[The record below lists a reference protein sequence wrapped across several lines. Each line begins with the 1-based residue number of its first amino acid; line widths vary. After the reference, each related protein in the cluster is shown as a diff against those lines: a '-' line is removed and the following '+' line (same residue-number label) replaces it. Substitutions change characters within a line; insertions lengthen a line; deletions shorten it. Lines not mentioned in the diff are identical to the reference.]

1 VVKLWL
7 EHWNE
12 CMDVCMYSQRA
23 SQNLQ
28 VAFVAF
34 LNYQI
39 DFADHIT

>member
-1 VVKLWL
+1 
-7 EHWNE
+7 
-12 CMDVCMYSQRA
+12 MDDSQRP

-34 LNYQI
+34 FNYQI